1 MTNIPDTYYLVC
13 DFGKAG
19 RETVI
24 DWEANSKADI
34 LRKIATQ
41 DYQGQL
47 LEVHCISRDDG
58 TWSDV
63 SEDIAHDVLDALD
76 CEPQGDLY
84 DFLENA
90 LGTRTMA
97 EMGREAWG
105 AHTMFGAG
113 A

>member
-1 MTNIPDTYYLVC
+1 MTNISDTYYLVC

-19 RETVI
+19 RETII
-24 DWEANSKADI
+24 DWEACAKTDI
-34 LRKIATQ
+34 LRKIASQ

-63 SEDIAHDVLDALD
+63 SEDIARDVIDALD
-76 CEPQGDLY
+76 HEPDGDLL
-84 DFLENA
+84 DFLESE
-90 LGTRTMA
+90 LGVRTMA
-97 EMGREAWG
+97 ELGREAWG
-105 AHTMFGAG
+105 THAQFGAG